1 MSTTIKHEETYLALL
16 ESKNALIK
24 ILKSRDVEKIH
35 KELEDVKKQLSDMKH
50 DITRFI
56 YLHDN
61 IKILSISDLTE
72 YKTLF
77 NKLSELK

>member
-1 MSTTIKHEETYLALL
+1 MSTEHEETYLALL
-16 ESKNALIK
+16 ESKDALIK

-35 KELEDVKKQLSDMKH
+35 MELEDVKKQLSNIQN

-56 YLHDN
+56 YLHNN

-77 NKLSELK
+77 NKLSDLK